1 MLEDLQLE
9 RLETAEVILVK
20 SIAKRILPAILNQ
33 EVRNITSTLL
43 SEKSLRA
50 EQVEYILV
58 LDKQGHVLTDTYI
71 ASPLPDQLLKL
82 ENTFRKGQSYKLQK
96 INAASVS
103 VYNIAVPVRQGL
115 KQLATVH
122 LGIKKDYMR
131 SIITPTQKA
140 SARSQTLTIIIAAI
154 GIFVALVISKAIT
167 RPILKLTKLTEQIS
181 EGKLNTKIEVN
192 SKDEIGKLALS
203 FNRMIENLQKT
214 TISIDRLHAEVADR
228 QKAEEELDI
237 ERYQLLSMF
246 EGMDE
251 VVYVADPNNY
261 ELLYMNSA
269 AKKNW
274 GDNIGRKCHRVLHH
288 LETPCDF
295 CTNGIIFDE
304 NMGHS
309 YIWEGHNKV
318 NQRWFRC
325 IDKAIR
331 WSDGRMVHFEMAIDI
346 TERKQAEDER
356 NDLIKQLKEEQGLL
370 KQQKQKA
377 EDSRKALKNVAL
389 DLEESKADLERQK
402 TALEQTNKEREC
414 LEIELVESNEVL
426 KKMYAI
432 KSDFTSMVSHELR
445 TPLTAIKEGIEI
457 VLDGVVGEI
466 NAEQKDF
473 LEMAKRN
480 VARLKRLIDDV
491 LDFSKLESK
500 KLEFKMEGGNINDAI
515 NETIESQK
523 LVAEEKGIYLKA
535 ELESHLPRMKFDS
548 DRIIQVL
555 TNLITN
561 ALKFTESGGIS
572 IISTYQPQEQ
582 NIKVIVRDTGPGM
595 KEEDLS
601 KLFEK
606 FQQLGGMNQRKTGG
620 SGLGLAISKE
630 IVTQHRGKI
639 WVESELGKGSDFIF
653 TIPINWQYNILVIDD
668 EKVVLDL
675 CERILKQ
682 RGYTVSCF
690 QNGQEGLKIA
700 QENVPDLI
708 ILDMRLKDISGY
720 ELVGCLKSNQNTSA
734 IPILVMSGYADEIE
748 RIENRRQEWALP
760 WIAKPFDTKTF
771 LAKVIG
777 IITYVQ

>member
-1 MLEDLQLE
+1 MLLKILQIEDNPDFILITKKILKA
-9 RLETAEVILVK
+9 AEGGYQIDSAGEMEEALKKIEAEGYDVILCDY
-20 SIAKRILPAILNQ
+20 RLP
-33 EVRNITSTLL
+33 
-43 SEKSLRA
+43 
-50 EQVEYILV
+50 
-58 LDKQGHVLTDTYI
+58 
-71 ASPLPDQLLKL
+71 
-82 ENTFRKGQSYKLQK
+82 
-96 INAASVS
+96 
-103 VYNIAVPVRQGL
+103 
-115 KQLATVH
+115 
-122 LGIKKDYMR
+122 
-131 SIITPTQKA
+131 KA
-140 SARSQTLTIIIAAI
+140 SAMDILNRLKEGNKDIPFIVVTSAGNEKIAVELMKAGAYDYIIKDSSYADI
-154 GIFVALVISKAIT
+154 LPHVIEKAIE
-167 RPILKLTKLTEQIS
+167 KY
-181 EGKLNTKIEVN
+181 
-192 SKDEIGKLALS
+192 
-203 FNRMIENLQKT
+203 
-214 TISIDRLHAEVADR
+214 
-228 QKAEEELDI
+228 KA
-237 ERYQLLSMF
+237 
-246 EGMDE
+246 
-251 VVYVADPNNY
+251 
-261 ELLYMNSA
+261 
-269 AKKNW
+269 K
-274 GDNIGRKCHRVLHH
+274 
-288 LETPCDF
+288 
-295 CTNGIIFDE
+295 
-304 NMGHS
+304 
-309 YIWEGHNKV
+309 
-318 NQRWFRC
+318 
-325 IDKAIR
+325 
-331 WSDGRMVHFEMAIDI
+331 
-346 TERKQAEDER
+346 
-356 NDLIKQLKEEQGLL
+356 
-370 KQQKQKA
+370 
-377 EDSRKALKNVAL
+377 
-389 DLEESKADLERQK
+389 
-402 TALEQTNKEREC
+402 KEREW
-414 LEIELVESNEVL
+414 LETELVESNEVL

-457 VLDGVVGEI
+457 VLDGVVGEV

-473 LEMAKRN
+473 LEMAKKN

-515 NETIESQK
+515 NETIESQR

-535 ELESHLPRMKFDS
+535 ELESNLPRMKFDS

-675 CERILKQ
+675 CERVLKQ
-682 RGYTVSCF
+682 NGYTVSCF
-690 QNGQEGLKIA
+690 QSGQEGLKAA
-700 QENVPDLI
+700 QENIPDLI

-748 RIENRRQEWALP
+748 RIENRKQEWALP

-771 LAKVIG
+771 LAKVIS